1 MALASRKHNQRIF
14 TKTGNGSLKMADD
27 KIAKISQSFA
37 SNVHIDAPET
47 PDAAQAMIYAIQG
60 IEEDVEELHR
70 YLNSP
75 TLVATNITASSNI
88 SASGTIFTDTLS
100 SPANNLSIPSDTV
113 RITAGTAGDANLILE
128 SDTDNNDETDT
139 PYMLFSQDG
148 GAIQAIIGLTGEANK
163 WPDGTTTLTGGL
175 SNALVI
181 GTPVNVNSPNGAL
194 FFATDGQNS
203 LEISNLG
210 AVTIPRNSLNVGKS
224 GTGAD
229 MYLRSN
235 NSSKTIQWSKTYHDL
250 NFWDNTALSFGTK
263 TGPGQGDVNI
273 AFNGTELHLAPS
285 STNYNNIFKLTKPG
299 TGITRLD
306 VEGSITGS
314 AIKAT
319 SLMAAPTAHITSLY
333 ALATADFSSN
343 VVIDGNIELGHA
355 SDTTIARSAAGEV
368 TIEGKKIV
376 TENHVKHVLNCG
388 WVGSTN
394 ARQYL
399 PFGYG
404 GTSYT
409 TNPSTWSEMGAF
421 IAPADGNVDH
431 IIIRCSGVAGYSSVG
446 VHIASNGTEMP
457 TFNMGTFTTTTINM
471 SVDDTSTKFENF
483 TDAGG
488 THNSFNAGDIIVVSF
503 DPQGYPVDCVATMV
517 LNLDWTNTL

>member
-1 MALASRKHNQRIF
+1 MALANRKNTRRIF
-14 TKTGNGSLKMADD
+14 QKTGNGSLKMEDD
-27 KIAKISQSFA
+27 KIAKLSQSFA

-47 PDAAQAMIYAIQG
+47 PDAAQAMIYALQG

-175 SNALVI
+175 ANALVI
-181 GTPVNVNSPNGAL
+181 GTPVNVNNPNGAL

-210 AVTIPRNSLNVGKS
+210 AVTIPRNTLYVGKS

-235 NSSKTIQWSKTYHDL
+235 NSSKTIQWSKTYCDL
-250 NFWDNTALSFGTK
+250 NFYNNTALSFGTK
-263 TGPGQGDVNI
+263 TGPGQGNVNI
-273 AFNGTELHLAPS
+273 AFNGTELRLAPS

-319 SLMAAPTAHITSLY
+319 SITS
-333 ALATADFSSN
+333 ATADFSSN

-376 TENHVKHVLNCG
+376 TENYVKHVLNCG

-409 TNPSTWSEMGAF
+409 TNPGGWSEFGAF
-421 IAPADGNVDH
+421 IAPCNGTVDH
-431 IIIRCSGVAGYSSVG
+431 VIIRSEAACGNSTVG
-446 VHIASNGTEMP
+446 IHIVGNGTEMP
-457 TFNMGTFTTTTINM
+457 SFNPGTGISDTVNM
-471 SVDDTSTKFENF
+471 SQDDTSYKFGSFDGQYASNLNVF
-483 TDAGG
+483 TAGQ
-488 THNSFNAGDIIVVSF
+488 IIVVSF
-503 DPQGYPVDCVATMV
+503 DPTGYPADSIATMV